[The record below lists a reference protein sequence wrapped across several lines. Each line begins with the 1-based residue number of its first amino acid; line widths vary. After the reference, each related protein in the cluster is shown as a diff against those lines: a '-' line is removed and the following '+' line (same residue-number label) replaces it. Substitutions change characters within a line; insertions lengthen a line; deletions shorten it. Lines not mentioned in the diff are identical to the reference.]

1 MKLILDTSLL
11 GRLCHPTQLKN
22 KSFIEWLNAL
32 LKGEPA
38 ETEIFV
44 PEVCDYELR
53 RKLLHMIFRGQSTP
67 RSIQILDELASTFFY
82 LPIDTPTMRRAA
94 ELWAELRSRGV
105 PTAADSELDGDVI
118 LAAQAESVDAIIVTE
133 NKKHMS
139 RLGDARTW
147 EELALQVPKKG

>member
-1 MKLILDTSLL
+1 MKFILDTSLL

-22 KSFIEWLNAL
+22 KPFITWLNSL
-32 LKGEPA
+32 LKGELA

-53 RKLLHMIFRGQSTP
+53 RKLLHLISRGQSTS
-67 RSIQILDELASTFFY
+67 RSIRILDELASTFFY
-82 LPIDTPTMRRAA
+82 LPLVTPTMRRAA
-94 ELWAELRSRGV
+94 ELWSELRSRGV

-147 EELALQVPKKG
+147 DELALQVPKQG

>member
-22 KSFIEWLNAL
+22 KSFIAWLNSL
-32 LKGEPA
+32 LKSEPA
-38 ETEIFV
+38 ETVVFV

-53 RKLLHMIFRGQSTP
+53 RKLIHMISRGQTTT
-67 RSIQILDELASTFFY
+67 RSIRILDELASTFFY
-82 LPIDTPTMRRAA
+82 LPLDTPTMRRAA

-118 LAAQAESVDAIIVTE
+118 LAAQAESVSAIIVTE

-139 RLGDARTW
+139 RLGDARSW
-147 EELALQVPKKG
+147 EELAAQPPKKG